1 MSHSELST
9 HIAVFELA
17 DAIIYFSAMMLFLLL
32 EIFTSVMGY
41 AISGYSVSSNR
52 NVYIQVEILCGGI
65 FCLA

>member
-17 DAIIYFSAMMLFLLL
+17 GAIIYFSAMMFFLLL

-41 AISGYSVSSNR
+41 AISFLTKVENFKS
-52 NVYIQVEILCGGI
+52 QVC
-65 FCLA
+65 